1 MAAAEAKPGLA
12 VKSKSAKRWS
22 ALKGIA
28 HANAVV
34 KTIPH
39 GIDSETFLG
48 DSIPAEIK

>member
-1 MAAAEAKPGLA
+1 MAAAEAKPAA
-12 VKSKSAKRWS
+12 VKSKSSKRWS
-22 ALKGIA
+22 ALKGLA

-48 DSIPAEIK
+48 DSIAAEIR